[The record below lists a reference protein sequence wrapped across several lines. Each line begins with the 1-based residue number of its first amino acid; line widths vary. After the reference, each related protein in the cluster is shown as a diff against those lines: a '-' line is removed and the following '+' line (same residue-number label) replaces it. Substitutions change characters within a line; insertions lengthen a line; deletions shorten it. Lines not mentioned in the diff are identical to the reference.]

1 MIDWRYLRM
10 YDCRQRS
17 STSNS
22 SAIISMFF
30 LLLVVVVFFLAV
42 CISTI
47 QMHSLTWQTYK
58 GQNKVCM
65 HVSSDRKYAM
75 ISAPTLNS
83 CHYST
88 WLKHFWRN
96 NKNSAIFPHFHFFFS
111 FCCFSFIRFS
121 YLFSIIIVW
130 FSLNINVFFF
140 LEMKMKM
147 WNSKLVGEEWKI
159 KRHRILI

>member
-1 MIDWRYLRM
+1 MVEERNNIKMRDDRLKVFMNVRLPSEIV
-10 YDCRQRS
+10 DIKLIRD
-17 STSNS
+17 N
-22 SAIISMFF
+22 SMFF
-30 LLLVVVVFFLAV
+30 LLLVFFFLAV

-88 WLKHFWRN
+88 WLEHFWRN

-111 FCCFSFIRFS
+111 SCCLSFL
-121 YLFSIIIVW
+121 LF
-130 FSLNINVFFF
+130 VFVIYF
-140 LEMKMKM
+140 LL
-147 WNSKLVGEEWKI
+147 SSFDF
-159 KRHRILI
+159 H